1 VPAFGETNR
10 GRWPLFQGNQLT
22 SFVQRNVVDVGNLNF
37 FFAVLNCDK
46 LSEISNH
53 RIVEFPHRPRGG
65 IHDEESNQAAE

>member
-1 VPAFGETNR
+1 MQSSH
-10 GRWPLFQGNQLT
+10 LI
-22 SFVQRNVVDVGNLNF
+22 SFVTRNVLDVGNLNF
-37 FFAVLNCDK
+37 FFAVLNCDR